1 MKKRRVDFF
10 PCIALLFMGMFIY
23 AFWAKKSLKT
33 QGNIEKRGV
42 YCEYRD
48 SIIEIHEF
56 LPLMSY
62 IDSIGEL
69 PPTMGRVDT
78 LIQIL
83 PVKYKLWT
91 LSQVALESSYAKSG
105 LTRTNA
111 NLVAMRV
118 ARRRATINNGELYG
132 YATYKNWAY
141 SLLDFALWQNRYMND
156 LDEQKYLEK
165 LGKIYAEDTNYIKK
179 LKIIKENLEESK
191 KRHTFAK
198 HLGSSEPDM

>member
-23 AFWAKKSLKT
+23 TFGVKKPLKT

-42 YCEYRD
+42 CCEHGD
-48 SIIEIHEF
+48 SVIEIHEI

-91 LSQVALESSYAKSG
+91 LSQVALESSYTKSG

-165 LGKIYAEDTNYIKK
+165 LGQIYAEDTNYIKK

-191 KRHTFAK
+191 NRHTFAK